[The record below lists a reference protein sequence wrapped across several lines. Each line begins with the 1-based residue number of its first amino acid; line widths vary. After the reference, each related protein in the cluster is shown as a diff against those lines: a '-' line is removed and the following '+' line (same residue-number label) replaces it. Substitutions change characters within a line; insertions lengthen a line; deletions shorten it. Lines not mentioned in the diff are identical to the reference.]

1 MAHAQALLP
10 NASITVVGRS
20 DGSGTTAI
28 FTSGLSRFSAQFNA
42 SVGPSELVNWGNAS
56 NVAATPRNFILPSS
70 RFVVRRRGSPRHT
83 RTHTRTITSTSD
95 LTLRRFHASCIR
107 LHPVMEAS

>member
-1 MAHAQALLP
+1 MAYAQALLP
-10 NASITVVGRS
+10 NANITVVGRS

-70 RFVVRRRGSPRHT
+70 RFVVRRRDSLRHAHAHEHS
-83 RTHTRTITSTSD
+83 RSHTVAVALHVSG
-95 LTLRRFHASCIR
+95 CIG
-107 LHPVMEAS
+107 